1 MSVVCHP
8 CALLNGMSMNHL
20 LAFIS
25 WHLLLAI
32 EIMRTVL
39 AQEKKKTFLSNSKIQ
54 EAMNV
59 AVKSNLNEIH
69 QVLFFKLSKT

>member
-1 MSVVCHP
+1 MCHP

-39 AQEKKKTFLSNSKIQ
+39 AQEKKTFLSNSKIQ

-59 AVKSNLNEIH
+59 AVKSNLNEIY
-69 QVLFFKLSKT
+69 QVLFFKLRKT